1 MLEVM
6 VSKNNFEIEV
16 LNEKGIV
23 LVDFFANW
31 CGPCKMLSPVL
42 SQVAEEYKDEVK
54 VCKINIDEE
63 IELAQQYLIASI
75 PALLVF
81 KDGKVVNQS
90 VGFVPKKAIEK
101 LWK

>member
-6 VSKNNFEIEV
+6 VSKNNFENEV
-16 LNEKGIV
+16 LNDICIV
-23 LVDFFANW
+23 FVDFFANW

-42 SQVAEEYKDEVK
+42 GQIAEEYKDEVK

-63 IELAQQYLIASI
+63 IELAQQYQIASI

-81 KDGKVVNQS
+81 KDGQVVNQS

>member
-6 VSKNNFEIEV
+6 VSKNNFENEV

-63 IELAQQYLIASI
+63 IELAQQYQIASI

-90 VGFVPKKAIEK
+90 VGFVPKKAIDK

>member
-6 VSKNNFEIEV
+6 VSKNNFENEV

-42 SQVAEEYKDEVK
+42 GQIAEEYKDEVK

-63 IELAQQYLIASI
+63 IELAQKYQIASI

-81 KDGKVVNQS
+81 KDGQVVNQS

>member
-6 VSKNNFEIEV
+6 VSKNNFENEV
-16 LNEKGIV
+16 LIEKGIV
-23 LVDFFANW
+23 FVDFFANW

-63 IELAQQYLIASI
+63 IELAQQYQIASI

>member
-6 VSKNNFEIEV
+6 VSKNNIENEV

-63 IELAQQYLIASI
+63 IELAQQYQIASI

>member
-6 VSKNNFEIEV
+6 VSKNNFENEV

-63 IELAQQYLIASI
+63 IELAQQYQIASI
-75 PALLVF
+75 PAFLVF
-81 KDGKVVNQS
+81 KAGKVVNQS

>member
-6 VSKNNFEIEV
+6 VSKNNFENEV

-63 IELAQQYLIASI
+63 IKLAQQYQIASI

>member
-1 MLEVM
+1 MLEVI
-6 VSKNNFEIEV
+6 VSKNNFENEV
-16 LNEKGIV
+16 LNEKGVV

-42 SQVAEEYKDEVK
+42 SQIAEEYKGEVK
-54 VCKINIDEE
+54 VCKINVDEE
-63 IELAQQYLIASI
+63 IELAQKYRIASI

-81 KDGKVVNQS
+81 KDGQVINQS

>member
-6 VSKNNFEIEV
+6 VSKNNFENEV

-42 SQVAEEYKDEVK
+42 GQIAEEYKDEVK

-63 IELAQQYLIASI
+63 IELAQQYQIASI

-81 KDGKVVNQS
+81 KDGQVVNQS

>member
-6 VSKNNFEIEV
+6 VSKNNFENEV

-63 IELAQQYLIASI
+63 IELAQQYQIASI

>member
-6 VSKNNFEIEV
+6 VNKNNFENEV
-16 LNEKGIV
+16 LNENGIV

-42 SQVAEEYKDEVK
+42 SEIAEEYKDQVK
-54 VCKINIDEE
+54 VCKINVDEE
-63 IELAQQYLIASI
+63 FELAQQYRIASI

-81 KDGKVVNQS
+81 KDGQVVNQS

>member
-6 VSKNNFEIEV
+6 VSKNNFENEV

-42 SQVAEEYKDEVK
+42 SQVAEEYKNEVK

-63 IELAQQYLIASI
+63 IELAQQYQIASI

>member
-6 VSKNNFEIEV
+6 VSKNNFENEV

-63 IELAQQYLIASI
+63 IELAQQYQIASI
-75 PALLVF
+75 TALLVF